1 MDLNRA
7 TLVGNLGVEPKYH
20 TMGNDKEMAKFSL
33 ATSRKWKQGG
43 EMVEDVQ
50 WHNIIVFNPYLIEKV
65 VRPMLTKG
73 TRVFLEGEIKT
84 RSYEKDGVT
93 QYITEII
100 VPQIRGEILVLARGK
115 GGDSNT
121 GAQNHHGQ
129 AGASTSASS
138 SGRYQQPDEFDD
150 DIPF

>member
-7 TLVGNLGVEPKYH
+7 TIVGNCGTDPKYH
-20 TMGNDKEMAKFSL
+20 SMQNGKRMAKFSV
-33 ATSRKWKQGG
+33 ATSRKWKQNG
-43 EMVEDVQ
+43 ELVEDVQ

-65 VRPMLTKG
+65 VEPMLQKG

-115 GGDSNT
+115 DGDHPSSGGPSHEPDR
-121 GAQNHHGQ
+121 G
-129 AGASTSASS
+129 STSASS
-138 SGRYQQPDEFDD
+138 SGSYAPPDEFDD